1 MKINHNISALT
12 ANRVLKQTN
21 ASMDKSIEKLATGMR
36 INRPGDDAPSFAVS
50 ERLRTQIRGL
60 AQAERNAQ
68 DGLSFLQVTEGS
80 LDQVNGILQRLREL
94 SIQTANGIYSSE
106 DRQMVQLE
114 VSQLIEEVDRI
125 GKTAEFNRIRPLDG
139 RFARSLSSPMLLHV
153 GANQDEKLSIY
164 IGTMN
169 ANSLKLVENG
179 QKSSLST
186 PSKANDLISLID
198 DAINRV
204 NKQRA
209 ELGAYYNRL
218 ELTIGSLSNNY
229 VNMVNSESRIRD
241 ADMAEE
247 VVGFVR
253 NQILSK
259 SGIAMIAQANSRPE
273 QVVKLLG
280 DRFGY

>member
-12 ANRVLKQTN
+12 SNRVLKETN
-21 ASMDKSIEKLATGMR
+21 NAMDKSMERLSTGMR

-94 SIQTANGIYSSE
+94 SVQTANGIYSTE
-106 DRQMVQLE
+106 DRQLVQLE

-139 RFARSLSSPMLLHV
+139 RFSRALSSPMLLHV

-169 ANSLKLVENG
+169 ASTLKLTNG
-179 QKSSLST
+179 EKKSSLST
-186 PSKANDLISLID
+186 PANANDLISLID
-198 DAINRV
+198 DAIGKV

-229 VNMVNSESRIRD
+229 VSMVASESRIRD

-247 VVGFVR
+247 VVEFVR
-253 NQILSK
+253 NQVLTK
-259 SGIAMIAQANSRPE
+259 SGTAMVAQANSRPD
-273 QVVKLLG
+273 QVIKLLS
-280 DRFGY
+280 DRFG

>member
-21 ASMDKSIEKLATGMR
+21 SDMDKSMERLSTGMR

-94 SIQTANGIYSSE
+94 SIQTSNGIYSTE
-106 DRQMVQLE
+106 DRQLVQLE

-125 GKTAEFNRIRPLDG
+125 GKTAEFNRVRPLDG
-139 RFARSLSSPMLLHV
+139 RFARAASAPMVLHV

-169 ANSLKLVENG
+169 ASSLKLVEG
-179 QKSSLST
+179 DRKSSLST
-186 PSKANDLISLID
+186 PAKANDLISLID
-198 DAINRV
+198 DAISRV
-204 NKQRA
+204 NRQRA
-209 ELGAYYNRL
+209 DLGAYYNRL

-229 VNMVNSESRIRD
+229 VNMVASESRIRD

-253 NQILSK
+253 NQVLTK
-259 SGIAMIAQANSRPE
+259 SGVAMIAQANSRPD
-273 QVVKLLG
+273 QVVKLLS